1 MSEPESMDLSAEDLM
16 PAWVSG
22 LENASSGTS
31 TNKSKWADYE
41 EPAKGKGGGRRGGQ
55 SFDKR
60 SGGARSGGSYNRDD
74 RRQQGGRGNNDR
86 RDRNQGSRGQ
96 RRDEHKPM
104 RAEDI
109 VPQVDFVVEPTKEAV
124 QALCK
129 HIRSTNRAYAMVE
142 VAKMVLASADRYRV
156 TFRAKSSKTD
166 KAIRMVRCKIDGSV
180 WLSREEAVAHFLN
193 TPDLLKEFY
202 QVEEVKTEAPKGN
215 FSVIAVCG
223 LSGTILGPPNH
234 HEYQQNINTL
244 HRERFGNM
252 PLERFKSRIEMRRDE
267 ETVEQWKEL
276 MSTSKH
282 YQVVNKKA
290 QAKAEAK
297 QTSDKQSQDPVTE
310 KSSVESSK
318 QETASETPQEE
329 AVVDAKDQDV
339 QNNDAE
345 EVAPTDNENQSP
357 SEEPVADSSSE
368 ENAELEKDVN
378 ADDTQ
383 ASADITSDDE
393 SGEKPESPDESPGEP
408 PITSMTEL
416 TRHFREHFA
425 RRIFK
430 EVGETRL
437 AGNVTKNE
445 LSPALYERMNAE
457 INWQKRG
464 FPLPMVRTLCRRFE
478 HNGLKFFKRGAKELF
493 VSAARPRALAE
504 DTVLTDRLLVMLN
517 YIKVK
522 PGTLA
527 GDLIKHLQTLTATD
541 AAPSAVKKDQNPDTP
556 SDTDTSTSSEP
567 TKSELALLA
576 DLRWLLAEGYLIE
589 FPNAELLPGTAV
601 NADKRKR
608 RNKQRPKKKAVMK
621 KKTVANT
628 STDKPKSAAITAE
641 AVKVQPPI
649 KEDSKA
655 GEPIAQENK

>member
-1 MSEPESMDLSAEDLM
+1 
-16 PAWVSG
+16 
-22 LENASSGTS
+22 
-31 TNKSKWADYE
+31 
-41 EPAKGKGGGRRGGQ
+41 
-55 SFDKR
+55 
-60 SGGARSGGSYNRDD
+60 
-74 RRQQGGRGNNDR
+74 NDR

-96 RRDEHKPM
+96 RRNDHKPM

-129 HIRSTNRAYAMVE
+129 HIRSTNRAYAMAE

-156 TFRAKSSKTD
+156 TFRAKSSKTE

-290 QAKAEAK
+290 KAEAEAK
-297 QTSDKQSQDPVTE
+297 QTSDQQSQDPVTE
-310 KSSVESSK
+310 GSSVESSK
-318 QETASETPQEE
+318 QKTASETPQEE
-329 AVVDAKDQDV
+329 AVVDAKDKDV

-357 SEEPVADSSSE
+357 SEEPVADSLSE
-368 ENAELEKDVN
+368 ENADLEKNVST
-378 ADDTQ
+378 DDAQDAQ
-383 ASADITSDDE
+383 ASAGGTSDDE
-393 SGEKPESPDESPGEP
+393 SGEKTESPDEKPVEP

-437 AGNVTKNE
+437 AGNVAKNE
-445 LSPALYERMNAE
+445 LSPALFERMNAE

-478 HNGLKFFKRGAKELF
+478 HQGLKFFKRGAKELF

-517 YIKVK
+517 YIKDK

-527 GDLIKHLQTLTATD
+527 GDLIKHLHTQTAAD
-541 AAPSAVKKDQNPDTP
+541 AAPSAVKKDQTPDTP
-556 SDTDTSTSSEP
+556 SDTDTSTASEP

-628 STDKPKSAAITAE
+628 STDKPKSPVLTAE
-641 AVKVQPPI
+641 PAKVQP
-649 KEDSKA
+649 KEDSQADK
-655 GEPIAQENK
+655 PKSQEKK

>member
-1 MSEPESMDLSAEDLM
+1 MLWFSIHSTIMSEPESMDLSAEDLM

-31 TNKSKWADYE
+31 SDKSKWADHE
-41 EPAKGKGGGRRGGQ
+41 EPSRGKGGGQ
-55 SFDKR
+55 R
-60 SGGARSGGSYNRDD
+60 SGRTFENKSGGGRSGGSYNRDD

-86 RDRNQGSRGQ
+86 RGQHRGSRDQ
-96 RRDEHKPM
+96 HRNDHKPM

-129 HIRSTNRAYAMVE
+129 HIRSTNRAYAMAE

-156 TFRAKSSKTD
+156 TFRAKSGKEG
-166 KAIRMVRCKIDGSV
+166 KPIRMVRCKIDGSV

-215 FSVIAVCG
+215 FSAIAVCG

-267 ETVEQWKEL
+267 ETLEQWKEL
-276 MSTSKH
+276 KSTTRH
-282 YQVVNKKA
+282 YQVINKKA
-290 QAKAEAK
+290 KTTEQQASDETSNAEACVEGSSENTTAD
-297 QTSDKQSQDPVTE
+297 TSEADSQSKDSVETTTTPATDLAEPSAEPNTSADKQPE
-310 KSSVESSK
+310 EN
-318 QETASETPQEE
+318 TA
-329 AVVDAKDQDV
+329 
-339 QNNDAE
+339 
-345 EVAPTDNENQSP
+345 TDNEN
-357 SEEPVADSSSE
+357 
-368 ENAELEKDVN
+368 
-378 ADDTQ
+378 
-383 ASADITSDDE
+383 
-393 SGEKPESPDESPGEP
+393 KPEDTSATQTEEVSPDSESAENPDHSNEETAEP
-408 PITSMTEL
+408 PITSMVEL

-437 AGNVTKNE
+437 PGTVAKNE
-445 LSPALYERMNAE
+445 LSPALFERMNAE
-457 INWQKRG
+457 INWQKRS

-478 HNGLKFFKRGAKELF
+478 HQGLKFFKRGAKALF

-504 DTVLTDRLLVMLN
+504 DTILTDRLLVMLN
-517 YIKVK
+517 YVKDK

-527 GDLIKHLQTLTATD
+527 GDLIKHLQAQTGSETSPSVAIKDPSPDSTPNTGAASATG
-541 AAPSAVKKDQNPDTP
+541 
-556 SDTDTSTSSEP
+556 P
-567 TKSELALLA
+567 TKSKLALLA

-601 NADKRKR
+601 SADKRKR
-608 RNKQRPKKKAVMK
+608 RNKQRSK
-621 KKTVANT
+621 KKTVVEKKLPAATTANQRKT
-628 STDKPKSAAITAE
+628 PTATKKITPTAAPSAESTKGTKSDE
-641 AVKVQPPI
+641 AK
-649 KEDSKA
+649 S
-655 GEPIAQENK
+655 